1 MNTPTA
7 STLTQHE
14 WPALA
19 RDTVN
24 LADAHARHSLSTQS
38 VQGLAAILEGLL
50 AKQGSNYFEAEE
62 AFRAALSGHTG
73 QQYGTNS
80 SFLTYSASIALDAA
94 AKQLLPQRRPIG
106 LLTPTFDSVPA
117 LFRRSGLHLTPVP
130 ERRVL
135 PAVDLDYLD
144 GLSLGALIV
153 VVPNNP
159 TGTVMFPDQVIGLLG
174 WAARRGV
181 TLVLDLSFR
190 MFDPGLRFDVI
201 ESADGIGAQVLT
213 VDDTGKTIPL
223 YDTKLGVLS
232 ASRTLAQQTGRICG
246 DILLNLPELDLRML
260 GYLFGQQGPDAE
272 VARACRIAAANGA
285 LLAEL
290 SAGGTPRS
298 AGGGFQPTVAWLHCD
313 TGRDHIVE
321 SCRRSGVALLPGDRF
336 FWDRSWQRNPGSE
349 RIRVPLLRDEKL
361 FEDGMRTV
369 FSAARDV
376 CSRVSMHADGE
387 Q

>member
-1 MNTPTA
+1 MNTPIA

-19 RDTVN
+19 RDMVN
-24 LADAHARHSLSTQS
+24 LADGHARHSLSTQS

-50 AKQGSNYFEAEE
+50 AKRGSDYFEAEE
-62 AFRAALSGHTG
+62 AFRAALSVHTG

-117 LFRRSGLHLTPVP
+117 LFRRSGLRLTPVP

-144 GLSLGALIV
+144 GLGLGALIV

-174 WAARRGV
+174 WAARRDV

-201 ESADGIGAQVLT
+201 EAADGVGAQVLT

-260 GYLFGQQGPDAE
+260 GYLFGQQGPDA
-272 VARACRIAAANGA
+272 AANGA
-285 LLAEL
+285 LLTKL

-298 AGGGFQPTVAWLHCD
+298 ADGGFQPTVAWLHCGI
-313 TGRDHIVE
+313 GRDHIVE

-336 FWDRSWQRNPGSE
+336 FWDRPWQRNPGSD

-369 FSAARDV
+369 FSAARDA
-376 CSRVSMHADGE
+376 CSRVSMHTDGG